1 LLYENRQI
9 CTVYKRNLMIT
20 GLLLVV
26 IAAVLQGVFL
36 VPMSFTRQWAWEHVW
51 LMFSVFGMLVFNW
64 AMALILLP
72 SPWAIFTA
80 VPRQELIVLVLFGA
94 GWGVGAVL
102 FGLGMDKL
110 GLALG
115 YPIIM
120 GLNAAV
126 GTLLPLLSLVGGELL
141 VGRSMYVLIGTAIGI
156 AGVIVSSIAGAR
168 RESTASTSGKL
179 RAEFV
184 SGLAIA
190 IAAGCLSA
198 LPNLGMAFGTHTI
211 LAARESG
218 ASASLAGDAVW
229 FLFFT
234 FGGLVNCAYCVALMI
249 RRRNFQK
256 LFAGKAYCNFGWTSA
271 MGLMWIG
278 SFYLYGTGASK
289 MGSWGAVIGW
299 PVLISLSIGVAV
311 LCGWWRGEWKNAP
324 STAKRLL
331 WQGLVLIVIAVVVI
345 PFGKLGK

>member
-1 LLYENRQI
+1 
-9 CTVYKRNLMIT
+9 MIA
-20 GLLLVV
+20 GLFLVV
-26 IAAVLQGVFL
+26 FAAVLQGVFL
-36 VPMSFTRQWAWEHVW
+36 VPMRFTRQWAWEHIW

-64 AMALILLP
+64 TMALVFLP
-72 SPWAIFTA
+72 SPRAIFAA
-80 VPRQELIVLVLFGA
+80 VPRHDLVVLVMLGA

-126 GTLLPLLSLVGGELL
+126 GTLLPLVSLVGSELL
-141 VGRSMYVLIGTAIGI
+141 AGRSLYVLAGTAIGI
-156 AGVIVSSIAGAR
+156 TGIIVSSVAGAR
-168 RESTASTSGKL
+168 RESTASTGGKL
-179 RAEFV
+179 RAEFI
-184 SGLAIA
+184 SGLTIA
-190 IAAGCLSA
+190 VAAGCLSS
-198 LPNLGMAFGTHTI
+198 LPNLGMTYGTSTI
-211 LAARESG
+211 QAARELG

-229 FLFFT
+229 SIFFT
-234 FGGLVNCAYCVALMI
+234 LGGLVNCIYCVALMT

-256 LFAGKAYCNFGWTSA
+256 LVAGKLFRNFGWTST

-289 MGSWGAVIGW
+289 MGTWGAVIGW
-299 PVLISLSIGVAV
+299 PVFISLSIGVGV

-324 STAKRLL
+324 SSAKRLL
-331 WQGLVLIVIAVVVI
+331 WLGLLLIIIAVLVI
-345 PFGKLGK
+345 PFRKLGK

>member
-1 LLYENRQI
+1 
-9 CTVYKRNLMIT
+9 MIA

-26 IAAVLQGVFL
+26 FAAVLQGVFL
-36 VPMSFTRQWAWEHVW
+36 VPMGFARQWAWEHIW
-51 LMFSVFGMLVFNW
+51 FMFSVFGMLGFNW
-64 AMALILLP
+64 AAALILLP
-72 SPWAIFTA
+72 SPRGIFTV
-80 VPRQELIVLVLFGA
+80 VPSQELIVLALFGI

-141 VGRSMYVLIGTAIGI
+141 MGRSVYVLVGTGIGI
-156 AGVIVSSIAGAR
+156 AGVVVSSVAGAR
-168 RESTASTSGKL
+168 RESTASPSGML

-184 SGLAIA
+184 SGLVIA

-198 LPNLGMAFGTHTI
+198 LPNLGLAFGAHAI
-211 LAARESG
+211 RAARESG
-218 ASASLAGDAVW
+218 ASVSLAGDAVW
-229 FLFFT
+229 LLFFT
-234 FGGLVNCAYCVALMI
+234 FGGLVNCAYCVVLMI
-249 RRRNFQK
+249 RRRNFHR
-256 LFAGKAYCNFGWTSA
+256 LFTGKAYRNFGWTSA

-324 STAKRLL
+324 SPAKRLL
-331 WQGLVLIVIAVVVI
+331 WQGLVLIGIAVVLI
-345 PFGKLGK
+345 PFGKFGR

>member
-1 LLYENRQI
+1 
-9 CTVYKRNLMIT
+9 MIT

-26 IAAVLQGVFL
+26 FAAALQGVFL
-36 VPMSFTRQWAWEHVW
+36 VPLGFTRQWAWEHTW
-51 LMFSVFGMLVFNW
+51 FMFSLFGMLVFNW
-64 AMALILLP
+64 AAALLLLP
-72 SPWAIFTA
+72 SPRAIFSA
-80 VPRQELIVLVLFGA
+80 APHHELVVLVLFGI
-94 GWGVGAVL
+94 GWGVGAIL

-115 YPIIM
+115 YPVIM

-126 GTLLPLLSLVGGELL
+126 GTLLPLLLWVGGEIL
-141 VGRSMYVLIGTAIGI
+141 VGRSLCILVGTAIAI
-156 AGVIVSSIAGAR
+156 AGVTISSMAGAR

-179 RAEFV
+179 PAQFV

-190 IAAGCLSA
+190 IVAGCLSA
-198 LPNLGMAFGTHTI
+198 LPNLGLAFGTHTI
-211 LAARESG
+211 QAAREAG

-229 FLFFT
+229 LVFFT
-234 FGGLVNCAYCVALMI
+234 LGGLINCAYCIVRMKK
-249 RRRNFQK
+249 RRNFQN
-256 LFAGKAYCNFGWTSA
+256 LFATKAYGNFGWASA

-278 SFYLYGTGASK
+278 SFYLYGIGASR

-324 STAKRLL
+324 SAAKQLL
-331 WQGLVLIVIAVVVI
+331 WEGLALIVIAVILI
-345 PFGKLGK
+345 PFGKLGR